1 VKPSTARTP
10 SERPGKAT
18 DERAV
23 LGWRE
28 WVSLPDFGVRTIKAK
43 LDTGARTSSL
53 HAFKLR
59 RYMRDG
65 VDMARFE
72 VHPVQRSDA
81 ASVEV
86 EAEVVDEREVRTSS
100 GQVETRPVVVTTL
113 QIGDARWEVE
123 VTLTRR
129 DEMGFR
135 LLLGRQALRGR
146 VLVDPQR
153 SYQVGRKRSEAVTR
167 SPRSAARPRRA
178 ATPGSPK
185 TSPRSPESPSP
196 SQEEEE

>member
-1 VKPSTARTP
+1 MKASTDRSSSRGA
-10 SERPGKAT
+10 GKAK
-18 DERAV
+18 DERTV

-53 HAFKLR
+53 HAFKLK
-59 RYMRDG
+59 RYTRDG
-65 VDMARFE
+65 VTMARFE

-86 EAEVVDEREVRTSS
+86 EAEVVDEREVRNS
-100 GQVETRPVVVTTL
+100 GGQIETRPVIVTTL

-123 VTLTRR
+123 MTLTRR

-153 SYQVGRKRSEAVTR
+153 SYQVGRKRSEAAPLSR
-167 SPRSAARPRRA
+167 GFRP
-178 ATPGSPK
+178 
-185 TSPRSPESPSP
+185 PSN
-196 SQEEEE
+196 SRDEEE